1 MKKLVLLLLVSL
13 LFFTSAPS
21 YAADITVGAST
32 WYSWWDFQPKDSPD
46 KFEYDPAFLYGPVI
60 AVKLNDNF
68 ALNAVFLYG
77 EFDGDYKV
85 DFGGTT
91 GWQTFPSKTKR
102 YDSDTSVSY
111 RLNSYFKL
119 FGGFKYVAYKFSVD
133 AEPSFSLP
141 DIEVENIAYGPA
153 AGLSFVL
160 PLVDNFFI
168 LANGSG
174 MYLWGKSK
182 NSASTDTDGG
192 GWGYNTTASVAYY
205 IPAASMT
212 LSLGGRYQFI
222 RWETESNNGT
232 ASDHKFYGITASATY
247 SFTL

>member
-1 MKKLVLLLLVSL
+1 MKKFVLLLTVISVLASA
-13 LFFTSAPS
+13 APS
-21 YAADITVGAST
+21 IAADITVGAST
-32 WYSWWDFQPKDSPD
+32 WYSWWDFEPKDSPD
-46 KFEYDPAFLYGPVI
+46 KFEYDPAFLYGPVL
-60 AVKLNDNF
+60 AVKLNDDFSLNF
-68 ALNAVFLYG
+68 VFLYG

-85 DFGGTT
+85 YYS
-91 GWQTFPSKTKR
+91 GWQSFPSKTKR
-102 YDSDTSVSY
+102 YDSDTSISY
-111 RLNSYFKL
+111 RLNSYIKL

-133 AEPSFSLP
+133 AVPFYALP

-160 PLVDNFFI
+160 PLVDNFFL
-168 LANGSG
+168 LANVSG

-182 NSASTDTDGG
+182 NSATETTDGG